1 MHFRR
6 RRPTL
11 LLALIGFAALSAGRL
26 SAAPDNPAAR
36 AVFSGTWAVKDE
48 TSDDVFHDAEKAGG
62 AAAPAPSGRRGRG
75 SSSGATAAGG
85 NALGDLPLDA
95 LTDSH
100 ILVIVDE
107 GSALRVAYSSGRKR
121 VLYADGDERELDDGD
136 GPAKVTTKR
145 KGGIGERIV
154 IYSKWSTGRSLAET
168 WELLANPPRLT
179 VTGKAS
185 GRQTYHFQRVYVPAT
200 VEQIEA
206 AHRPAATPTA
216 LPMAAEAD
224 VSPSPSAP
232 AEPPAGMEKCSIH
245 PPKGTSSAELTG
257 MAKVS
262 KDSAEKRAVASVA
275 PLKVTSVITSDVE
288 VDEGCLV
295 WPFDLRLQDKKGVQE
310 VLVDAGDGKV
320 LSSHFEAQNR
330 P

>member
-1 MHFRR
+1 MQD
-6 RRPTL
+6 RRPRPALVFAL
-11 LLALIGFAALSAGRL
+11 LGLLTVSSGRR
-26 SAAPDNPAAR
+26 SEASGPTSGR

-62 AAAPAPSGRRGRG
+62 TAAPAPSGGRRGRG
-75 SSSGATAAGG
+75 GSSGAGAGAG

-100 ILVIVDE
+100 MLVIVDE
-107 GSALRVAYSSGRKR
+107 GSALRVSYSSGRKR

-145 KGGIGERIV
+145 KGQAGEKIV
-154 IYSKWSTGRSLAET
+154 ISSKWSSGRSLTET

-200 VEQIEA
+200 VEQVDA
-206 AHRPAATPTA
+206 AARRPTATPTA
-216 LPMAAEAD
+216 LPMDAGAD
-224 VSPSPSAP
+224 VVPAP
-232 AEPPAGMEKCSIH
+232 AEPPAGMENCSIR
-245 PPKGTSSAELTG
+245 PPKGTSAADLAG
-257 MAKVS
+257 MAKVT
-262 KDSAEKRAVASVA
+262 KESAEKRAVASVT
-275 PLKVTSVITSDVE
+275 PLRVTSVISSDVE

-320 LSSHFEAQNR
+320 LSSHFEAQNK